1 MGGGD
6 GEGGSVRRRVRSAA
20 FRRKDLKIPPEGGTT
35 NGERRFRLK
44 AGLRT
49 FYEHFT
55 NFLRTFQ
62 WNGEEAE
69 GVPKQPDMGGGDGE
83 GGSVKR
89 RVRSAAFRRKDWREP
104 PEGGTTNG
112 GEEPPEGGT
121 TNFLRTFYEH
131 FTNFLRTFQ

>member
-6 GEGGSVRRRVRSAA
+6 GEGGSVRRRVERVRSAA

-55 NFLRTFQ
+55 NFLRTFR

-69 GVPKQPDMGGGDGE
+69 GVSEQPDLGGGDGE
-83 GGSVKR
+83 GGSVKGR
-89 RVRSAAFRRKDWREP
+89 VKRVRSAAFRRKDWEGP

-112 GEEPPEGGT
+112 EG
-121 TNFLRTFYEH
+121 RAA
-131 FTNFLRTFQ
+131 